1 MKNLMTTQRKSFYCA
16 FAIAALSLSFSASAH
31 AEKKPQPNF
40 PNCNAAKEVMECV
53 LIDFWQFFKAGDRN
67 RDGFIS
73 AAEFM
78 AHPTYKEAGYN
89 VKTKTF
95 IFWMVDENK
104 DGKISLQEWFNNEL
118 GQFQMGDL
126 NHDGLI
132 DDAEYERL
140 LKIQEKLF
148 KDGKLGGQ

>member
-1 MKNLMTTQRKSFYCA
+1 MNTKSLFLACA
-16 FAIAALSLSFSASAH
+16 AAIVILSLHLSASAH
-31 AEKKPQPNF
+31 AAKKPQPDI
-40 PNCNAAKEVMECV
+40 PNCNAAKEVIECV
-53 LIDFWQFFKAGDRN
+53 LIDIWQFFKTGDKN
-67 RDGFIS
+67 RDGYLDAS
-73 AAEFM
+73 EFM
-78 AHPTYKEAGYN
+78 AHPTYKEAGYD

-95 IFWMVDENK
+95 IFWMADDNK
-104 DGKISLQEWFNNEL
+104 DRKISLQEWFNNEL
-118 GQFQMGDL
+118 GQFQMGDT